1 MSNAS
6 LNIDPRIIPLV
17 RTLKEQNVKSPDLPT
32 KVINQ
37 DLSSE
42 KTSEN
47 SVKAKVLES
56 KKIIE
61 NEKNK
66 VEDKKH
72 KTITKYNNINNR
84 TNTMIKKYSNTK
96 ISIDGSAENKIK
108 SGTSDNNHR
117 GLSQSHKIKIIS
129 KPKEKENIQPT
140 NTFQF
145 STGQLKQKKFNNI
158 KTRSKYV
165 QNLLNDMSIKKYKAS
180 CIDILKNDNLVKKL
194 YEQCGFEKTNYNYEY
209 FIQNNFFNKPLFM
222 FKLEMLFLDESNFT
236 KKNFK
241 EIFFKKEI
249 VKYLNEY
256 NSQDEYQKQVD
267 KLKDVFKEG
276 FESIL
281 NFDLFHD

>member
-129 KPKEKENIQPT
+129 KPKEKENIHPT
-140 NTFQF
+140 NTFQS

-222 FKLEMLFLDESNFT
+222 FKLEMLFLDESNFI

-241 EIFFKKEI
+241 ENFFKKEI

-256 NSQDEYQKQVD
+256 NSEDSYQKQVD

>member
-129 KPKEKENIQPT
+129 KPKEKETIQPT

-222 FKLEMLFLDESNFT
+222 YKLEMLFLEESNFT

-241 EIFFKKEI
+241 ENFFKKEI

>member
-129 KPKEKENIQPT
+129 KPKEKETIQPT

-194 YEQCGFEKTNYNYEY
+194 YEQSGFEKTNYNYEY

-222 FKLEMLFLDESNFT
+222 FKLEMLFLDESNFI

-241 EIFFKKEI
+241 ENFFKKEI

-276 FESIL
+276 FDSIL

>member
-129 KPKEKENIQPT
+129 KPKEKETIQPT

-180 CIDILKNDNLVKKL
+180 CIDI
-194 YEQCGFEKTNYNYEY
+194 
-209 FIQNNFFNKPLFM
+209 
-222 FKLEMLFLDESNFT
+222 
-236 KKNFK
+236 
-241 EIFFKKEI
+241 
-249 VKYLNEY
+249 
-256 NSQDEYQKQVD
+256 
-267 KLKDVFKEG
+267 
-276 FESIL
+276 
-281 NFDLFHD
+281 

>member
-6 LNIDPRIIPLV
+6 LKIDPRIIPLV
-17 RTLKEQNVKSPDLPT
+17 RSLKEQNEKLPDLPT
-32 KVINQ
+32 KIINQ

-47 SVKAKVLES
+47 SNKVKILET

-66 VEDKKH
+66 TDDKKH
-72 KTITKYNNINNR
+72 KTLT
-84 TNTMIKKYSNTK
+84 KYSNHNNNRINTIIKKNFNTK
-96 ISIDGSAENKIK
+96 ITIDGSPGNKIK
-108 SGTSDNNHR
+108 SGTSDGNNR
-117 GLSQSHKIKIIS
+117 GLIQSNKIKIIS
-129 KPKEKENIQPT
+129 KPKETLQPT
-140 NTFQF
+140 NTFQM
-145 STGQLKQKKFNNI
+145 TGQSKQIKFNNI

-222 FKLEMLFLDESNFT
+222 YKLEMLFLDESNFT

-241 EIFFKKEI
+241 ENFFKKEI

-256 NSQDEYQKQVD
+256 NNEDIYQKQVD

>member
-17 RTLKEQNVKSPDLPT
+17 RSLKEQNEKSPDLHT

-47 SVKAKVLES
+47 SDKAKILES
-56 KKIIE
+56 KKRIE

-66 VEDKKH
+66 TDDKKH
-72 KTITKYNNINNR
+72 KTLTKYNNHNNIR
-84 TNTMIKKYSNTK
+84 TNTIIKKNTNTK
-96 ISIDGSAENKIK
+96 ITIDGSPGNKMK
-108 SGTSDNNHR
+108 SGTSDGNHR
-117 GLSQSHKIKIIS
+117 GLIQANKIKIIS
-129 KPKEKENIQPT
+129 RPKETLQPT
-140 NTFQF
+140 NIFQM
-145 STGQLKQKKFNNI
+145 TGHLTQKKFNNI

-165 QNLLNDMSIKKYKAS
+165 QNLLNDMSIKKYKSS

-222 FKLEMLFLDESNFT
+222 YKLEMLFLDGSNFT

-241 EIFFKKEI
+241 ENFFKK
-249 VKYLNEY
+249 KSLN
-256 NSQDEYQKQVD
+256 
-267 KLKDVFKEG
+267 
-276 FESIL
+276 I
-281 NFDLFHD
+281 